1 MRQFSCYKSLME
13 TQSFYLTKIK
23 EDLSLKQKQNP
34 HYSLRAYARDLG
46 LHSSTLSQI
55 LNGKRPLPLK
65 NAGKVAERLNLG
77 PKERTL
83 FLESLYKT
91 KTSLDDIDIGT
102 NDERFMIDE
111 SYYKVIAEWEHY
123 AVLTLFD
130 VENFNASVMEI
141 SQRLGITEIRSDVV
155 LNNLLICGLIKH
167 EDGKLV
173 KSHSSVRTTEDLT
186 SQALRT
192 SHLEALEMGKNKLDT
207 IAVEKRDYSSMTV
220 AVDPEKMT
228 EAKTIIR
235 EFRQKMLAL
244 LRDGKK
250 TGVYQ
255 LAIQFY
261 PLTNEERN

>member
-1 MRQFSCYKSLME
+1 ME
-13 TQSFYLTKIK
+13 TQSYYIHKLK

-55 LNGKRPLPLK
+55 LKGKRALPLK
-65 NAGKVAERLNLG
+65 NAGEVAFKLNLG
-77 PKERTL
+77 PKEKTL

-91 KTSLDDIDIGT
+91 KTSIDDIDISQ
-102 NDERFMIDE
+102 DDRFLIDE

-130 VENFNASVMEI
+130 VASFEATPLEI
-141 SQRLGITEIRSDVV
+141 SQRLGITENRADVV
-155 LNNLLICGLIKH
+155 LNNLLNCELIKH
-167 EDGKLV
+167 EKGKLV
-173 KSHSSVRTTEDLT
+173 KSHSSIRTTEDIT
-186 SQALRT
+186 SQALRE
-192 SHLEALEMGKNKLDT
+192 SHKEVLEMGKEKLDKV
-207 IAVEKRDYSSMTV
+207 AVEKRDYSSMTI

-244 LRDGKK
+244 LRDGNK

-261 PLTNEERN
+261 PLTNDENN